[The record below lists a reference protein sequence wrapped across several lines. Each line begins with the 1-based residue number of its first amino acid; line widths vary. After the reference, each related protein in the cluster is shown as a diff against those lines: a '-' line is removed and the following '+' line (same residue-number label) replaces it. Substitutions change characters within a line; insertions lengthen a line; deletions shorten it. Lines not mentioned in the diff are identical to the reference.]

1 MLGALGALGSFGGG
15 FGEGVTSMF
24 ELQEKL
30 RKRQED
36 EAAFKAATLGGVGG
50 LGADYTSPL
59 GTGGQQAPQTAPG
72 GSAAPGGA
80 GPTPG
85 NDPSTM
91 VGGYP
96 ALPSQQ
102 FQPVGN
108 IANASMQANQPNPS
122 ALGAQRQRIF
132 AELQNDPQTARQFD
146 AMVTAEAGQ
155 DPMKRQIVGETM
167 INSALSSNQPLKAIL
182 SRQNFYPPETF
193 ARAAQGGSGQPMTEA
208 TWDPVNPANVA
219 GYGTGNASMDPRTGR
234 QVGYAGGPQTAFA
247 GGYRTGE
254 GAGIE
259 GGTMPWAR
267 SVGYQG
273 PGGATARGP
282 GGPQPQ
288 MEPSSPVLA
297 QLRQQQ
303 SDIGKIGPQDFA
315 QSREKGYGPLT
326 IGQAARRIDQ
336 VMPNASPGVKFGAMQ
351 KLLKLVNE
359 QEQQQFN
366 RFLKEHTLHQQDL
379 QERHR
384 QASEDV
390 RIAGEQR
397 RQDQFQLTQMKND
410 PRYGGIR
417 KNTTE
422 LMNRS
427 ANVGVLEETMTKHLD
442 KLIELSKPLNLTQYR
457 TLRDWAAYARSKFS
471 DPAVTAYNAQA
482 ETLRSE
488 LGRLLHSPTGNAALS
503 VNTQKEMEKV
513 INGVATPAELET
525 LKKTFQYDAKTKA
538 DAYKKQ
544 LDTWN
549 KQYQQLE
556 EQYGIKGRNLEP
568 LTGIADDPVLSGTG
582 DDAAAPAGAAPAAAA
597 PAAGGGGGLP
607 PGWSVKIK

>member
-50 LGADYTSPL
+50 LGADYTYPS
-59 GTGGQQAPQTAPG
+59 GAGGQQAPQTAPG
-72 GSAAPGGA
+72 ASAAPGGA

-91 VGGYP
+91 VGAYP
-96 ALPSQQ
+96 VIPTQ

-108 IANASMQANQPNPS
+108 VANASMQANQPNPS
-122 ALGAQRQRIF
+122 LLGAGRQQQQD
-132 AELQNDPQTARQFD
+132 ELQDPQTARLFYTRL
-146 AMVTAEAGQ
+146 TAEAGD
-155 DPMKRQIVGETM
+155 DPVKRQQTGETFL
-167 INSALSSNQPLKAIL
+167 NRARALNVPLKAVL
-182 SRQNFYPPETF
+182 TDPNYYPGSSTRAMAGANMGQQLTPATF
-193 ARAAQGGSGQPMTEA
+193 
-208 TWDPVNPANVA
+208 DPVSPANVA

-288 MEPSSPVLA
+288 QEPSSPVLA
-297 QLRQQQ
+297 QLEAQKQ
-303 SDIGKIGPQDFA
+303 DIGKISPQDLA
-315 QSREKGYGPLT
+315 QARDKGYGPLT

-336 VMPNASPGVKFGAMQ
+336 VMPNASSGVKFGAMQ

-427 ANVGVLEETMTKHLD
+427 ANVGVLEDTMTKHLD

-457 TLRDWAAYARSKFS
+457 PLRDWAAYARGKLS

-525 LKKTFQYDAKTKA
+525 LKRTFQYDAKTKSA
-538 DAYKKQ
+538 AYKKQ

-582 DDAAAPAGAAPAAAA
+582 DDAAAPAGAAPAAG
-597 PAAGGGGGLP
+597 GGGGGLP